1 MNRPILCALSILFIL
16 GFSCQPSQ
24 PQDDTQLGRLGHQ
37 FTGSAEAQPHFE
49 EGMLFLHS
57 FQYEDAREAFQKAK
71 EADPRMVMA
80 YWGEAMSHYKAL
92 WGRENVEEA
101 RKVMLELGDSEEARL
116 AQAPDPLEKGF
127 LECAEILFGDKPK
140 EERHQAYAEAME
152 NLYARFPRNQEVA
165 TFYSLSLLWTQ
176 DNQELEKSARVV
188 QSVLQE
194 NPEHPGA
201 LHYMIHAYDNPEFA
215 PRALDAA
222 QAYGKVA
229 PSAAHALHMPSHIYV
244 AMGMWDEVVEANER
258 AYAASVERMKRKE
271 LGNDERDLHS
281 YQWLMYGYLQQGRYA
296 EAEKIM
302 LDVIDMYPTLE
313 YRNYANEYMARMV
326 GAYLI
331 ESGDWE
337 NEAVV
342 QAPFDG
348 SDIGLRMRSMHQYP
362 MAFLAYRKKDAESLA
377 AIGRELAESIADAEV
392 LISDDGPAMCSAPG
406 LSRYAPTENGVLS
419 AQVVLAEIQALE
431 AMLAND
437 PAAAEAHLK
446 QAVAWEMET
455 EYSYGPP
462 QILKPS
468 TELYGEWLLEQGR
481 ADEALL
487 QFDKALERAPRRV
500 ISLRGKMRVYDR
512 LGMTEESIGQRQ
524 EIESIWHRADPEV
537 VESLLRDD
545 LLSFR

>member
-1 MNRPILCALSILFIL
+1 MNRLTLCLLSSLFIL
-16 GFSCQPSQ
+16 VFSCQSSQ
-24 PQDDTQLGRLGHQ
+24 PQEDTQLGRLGHQ
-37 FTGSAEAQPHFE
+37 FTGSAEAQPAFE

-92 WGRENVEEA
+92 WGRENPEEA

-116 AQAPDPLEKGF
+116 AQAQDPLEKGF
-127 LECAEILFGDKPK
+127 LECAEILFGEKPK
-140 EERHQAYAEAME
+140 EERHVAYAQAME

-165 TFYSLSLLWTQ
+165 AFYSLSLLWTQ

-188 QSVLQE
+188 QSVLEE
-194 NPEHPGA
+194 NPQHPGA

-258 AYAASVERMKRKE
+258 AYAASVERMKRKG

-281 YQWLMYGYLQQGRYA
+281 YQWLMYGYLQQGRYG

-377 AIGRELAESIADAEV
+377 AIGRELAESIAGAEV

-406 LSRYAPTENGVLS
+406 LSRYAPSENGVLS

-437 PAAAEAHLK
+437 PASAEAHLK

-468 TELYGEWLLEQGR
+468 AELYGEWLLTQGR
-481 ADEALL
+481 AEEALL

-500 ISLRGKMRVYDR
+500 IPLRGKMQAYDR
-512 LGMTEESIGQRQ
+512 LGMTEESIRQRQ

-537 VESLLRDD
+537 LKSLLQDD